1 MTNLMF
7 SVLLL
12 HDVHRD
18 DCDCGDC
25 SMCGGGGGENDEE
38 AKNSEPE
45 ETPKVIFH
53 RPETRKGRK
62 EETKGE

>member
-1 MTNLMF
+1 MVNAQILQYTLF
-7 SVLLL
+7 VFT
-12 HDVHRD
+12 RD

-25 SMCGGGGGENDEE
+25 VMCGGGGHEDGE
-38 AKNSEPE
+38 AKNAEPE

-62 EETKGE
+62 EETKGN